1 MARTCFAQTEQ
12 EFRPIQH
19 LRLNGA
25 LVFGQGAVATRTNR
39 LVRET
44 VLEFLASGWVPD
56 GLTRCDDGRY
66 RLQSA
71 PTAAT
76 ARPTLLLKRPWYR
89 NYGHWLVDG
98 ATIAALAP
106 SFVLPPNWQVAIGK
120 LDHGRLRD
128 VVYETLEA
136 LLPGIPVIELADN
149 ETWVFSDSIASPPSM
164 FRRCSS
170 CRSRSQGF
178 ARSSWATR

>member
-1 MARTCFAQTEQ
+1 MIETASIPDMHRPGGDPNSAGAIAVVETIAAAGTYPRKAAFAADVVELLDAHREWRRTCFAQTEQ

-76 ARPTLLLKRPWYR
+76 ARPTLLLKRPW
-89 NYGHWLVDG
+89 
-98 ATIAALAP
+98 
-106 SFVLPPNWQVAIGK
+106 
-120 LDHGRLRD
+120 
-128 VVYETLEA
+128 
-136 LLPGIPVIELADN
+136 
-149 ETWVFSDSIASPPSM
+149 
-164 FRRCSS
+164 
-170 CRSRSQGF
+170 
-178 ARSSWATR
+178 